1 MKLGT
6 DWVCLGWA
14 RWGEARDGKELQVEQ
29 EEEGNGRAS
38 CLSPCCCTVATP
50 LSRAL
55 PPGGAAGG
63 AAKQSRKGVRWRQ
76 SYGLVGPKGDGGWS
90 PRVQRQDSGA
100 PSPGSGFLDPPLLL
114 WGREEQAE
122 GADLP
127 KTAVWPLP
135 LGAHHG
141 PGPGEALE

>member
-1 MKLGT
+1 M
-6 DWVCLGWA
+6 
-14 RWGEARDGKELQVEQ
+14 
-29 EEEGNGRAS
+29 
-38 CLSPCCCTVATP
+38 
-50 LSRAL
+50 
-55 PPGGAAGG
+55 
-63 AAKQSRKGVRWRQ
+63 RWRQ